1 MAGYVPFSS
10 KNKYWTRRQVPL
22 EKAVLDMVNSLTIK
36 ADKSKDSKTLYEY
49 KLPWTDKINQG
60 RLMIVNQNVFI
71 FVRYIESVA
80 RTVLNKSL
88 MINYCGKD
96 LRDVLWEK
104 SLKHYLLDKNW
115 WCSLTRYIE
124 NDTRYIEN
132 DSLKDKIK
140 IARQK
145 KRRIQIR
152 AQCFV
157 NAWTQLVKRKYGK
170 INISNKSQPLLRKT
184 LVVQSPRIKTDFN
197 FFIKKQLV
205 ETWWT
210 FNIWHIVKM
219 SN

>member
-104 SLKHYLLDKNW
+104 SLKYYLLDKNW

-132 DSLKDKIK
+132 NSLKDKIK
-140 IARQK
+140 IARQRK
-145 KRRIQIR
+145 K
-152 AQCFV
+152 
-157 NAWTQLVKRKYGK
+157 KKD
-170 INISNKSQPLLRKT
+170 SN
-184 LVVQSPRIKTDFN
+184 
-197 FFIKKQLV
+197 
-205 ETWWT
+205 
-210 FNIWHIVKM
+210 
-219 SN
+219 

>member
-36 ADKSKDSKTLYEY
+36 ADKSKDSKTLYDH

-104 SLKHYLLDKNW
+104 SLKYYLLDKNW

-140 IARQK
+140 IARQRK
-145 KRRIQIR
+145 KKG
-152 AQCFV
+152 FKLEHNV
-157 NAWTQLVKRKYGK
+157 LWMHGH
-170 INISNKSQPLLRKT
+170 S
-184 LVVQSPRIKTDFN
+184 
-197 FFIKKQLV
+197 
-205 ETWWT
+205 
-210 FNIWHIVKM
+210 
-219 SN
+219 